1 MLFSRGEKY
10 LRRRPD
16 EGSMRRKETR
26 MSGWFSHPD
35 SSVLAVADKDSRAER
50 QLVYPVKTVTGLGR
64 TETEKF
70 ILHLLDR
77 SGAIGYEDL
86 VSRLSS
92 FLYQREVKIGGWALD
107 IGVFGASLFVSEA
120 RRELESGKGILWEID
135 SPREGSNGLLS
146 NLSRD
151 ERPTLPGDWRR
162 DRRGA

>member
-1 MLFSRGEKY
+1 MLFSLGEK

-16 EGSMRRKETR
+16 EGSMRRKEIG
-26 MSGWFSHPD
+26 MSRWFSHRY
-35 SSVLAVADKDSRAER
+35 SSVLAVAEKDFRAEQ
-50 QLVYPVKTVTGLGR
+50 QLVYPVKTLSGRGR

-77 SGAIGYEDL
+77 SGPIGYEDL

-92 FLYQREVKIGGWALD
+92 FLYQQEVKIGGWALD

-135 SPREGSNGLLS
+135 SPREDTNELLS

-151 ERPTLPGDWRR
+151 ERPAVPGHWRR
-162 DRRGA
+162 DGRGA